1 MLLGSELKI
10 DYSEYEEYFNT
21 VLDED
26 LNSVTSDSI
35 ENIFKEEIEKQI
47 KQDIED
53 IGYYVKDISLD
64 INLQTGE
71 ISNLIIYISESKE
84 EYSNNSII
92 IENIEIGENIK
103 YNNNLSEEEISDIKE
118 LLEEKYNINTEKIS
132 ISSI

>member
-35 ENIFKEEIEKQI
+35 ENIFKEELEKQI

-53 IGYYVKDISLD
+53 IGYYVKNISLD